1 PEPPVQYA
9 DYAVWQQQWLRG
21 ETLERQLTYWKA
33 QLEGAPAL
41 LELPTDSPRPAV
53 QCGRGGEV
61 SVLLPAWLRD
71 ELKALSRR
79 EGATLF
85 MTLLAAFEVLLWR
98 YSGQEQVVI
107 GTPIAGRTR
116 VETEGLIGFFVNT
129 LALRA
134 DLSGNPPFREL
145 LGRAREQALGAY
157 AHQDLP
163 FEKLVEELQPERSLS
178 YSPVFQVMFALQN
191 AETSEREW
199 GELRLTAERVPSG
212 TAKFDLS
219 LDVSEEAEGLMARL
233 EYDAGLFEAG
243 TIRRLAGHW
252 GELLKG
258 IVADPGV
265 RIGELPLLTPE
276 ECRQL
281 TVEWNYSQSVTD
293 SAGCLHHL
301 IEQQVELKPE
311 PVVVAFGESRLT
323 YHEFNARANQVA
335 RYLKGHGVGPG
346 VIVGLCVERSLEMVV
361 GLLGILKAGGAYLPL
376 DPNYPRERLAH
387 MLSDAAV
394 PVLLTQ
400 AGLTESLPEHTA
412 RVIRLDADW
421 PLIAREPAD
430 NVNAEVNSHDLAY
443 VIYTSGSTGKAKG
456 VMVTHGSVTSVQAA
470 WAESY
475 QLSGL
480 RSHLQM
486 ASFSFDVF
494 TGDLVRALSSGAKL
508 VLCPSELLLAPE
520 QLYELLLAEEV
531 EAAEF
536 VPAVIRPLM
545 QYLEESGRRL
555 EQMKLVI
562 VGSDTWQKAEYR
574 RLRRL

>member
-1 PEPPVQYA
+1 
-9 DYAVWQQQWLRG
+9 
-21 ETLERQLTYWKA
+21 
-33 QLEGAPAL
+33 
-41 LELPTDSPRPAV
+41 
-53 QCGRGGEV
+53 
-61 SVLLPAWLRD
+61 
-71 ELKALSRR
+71 
-79 EGATLF
+79 
-85 MTLLAAFEVLLWR
+85 
-98 YSGQEQVVI
+98 
-107 GTPIAGRTR
+107 
-116 VETEGLIGFFVNT
+116 
-129 LALRA
+129 
-134 DLSGNPPFREL
+134 
-145 LGRAREQALGAY
+145 
-157 AHQDLP
+157 
-163 FEKLVEELQPERSLS
+163 
-178 YSPVFQVMFALQN
+178 PVFQVMFALQN

-265 RIGELPLLTPE
+265 RIGELPLLTPA

-311 PVVVAFGESRLT
+311 
-323 YHEFNARANQVA
+323 
-335 RYLKGHGVGPG
+335 

-443 VIYTSGSTGKAKG
+443 VIYTSGS
-456 VMVTHGSVTSVQAA
+456 
-470 WAESY
+470 
-475 QLSGL
+475 
-480 RSHLQM
+480 
-486 ASFSFDVF
+486 
-494 TGDLVRALSSGAKL
+494 
-508 VLCPSELLLAPE
+508 
-520 QLYELLLAEEV
+520 
-531 EAAEF
+531 
-536 VPAVIRPLM
+536 
-545 QYLEESGRRL
+545 
-555 EQMKLVI
+555 
-562 VGSDTWQKAEYR
+562 
-574 RLRRL
+574 